1 MTNPASIADTP
12 HNTHTDLSLDN
23 GLDDHSESNS
33 DKYLNNND
41 DLNYATLTEA
51 LEQTVFENFD
61 DGLYIGMMSGT
72 SLDGMDA
79 VLCQFNGTINNND
92 DTQPPMRLLATYS
105 QDFPP
110 RLREVLLALCQPNG
124 TNNLMSQT
132 DEPNSELDW
141 FGWASREYAEFAS
154 EVVNTLL
161 QQANT
166 DVDAVLAIG
175 CHGQTV
181 RHRPQMGFSLQLV
194 DANIIAERTGIS
206 VVSDFRRR
214 DMAVGGQGA
223 PLVPA
228 FHQALFA
235 TADSTRVLLNLGGI
249 ANITVLPATSDA
261 SAHSNNSQNL
271 NQQADNV
278 VGYDTGPANL
288 LLDAWTALHTDKNYD
303 AGGTW
308 AESGQIV
315 EPLLNQLL
323 EHPFFAR
330 PYPKSTGREDF
341 NLAWLQDELQK
352 FDQASVYVR
361 YSSADVQATL
371 TELTAVSA
379 STQIKLFLSD
389 NTQESNAVYVCG
401 GGALNSYLI
410 KRLQAHLP
418 HCTVDTTASLEL
430 DPTWVEAVAFAWL
443 ARQTLMGETGNLPA
457 VTGASKGVVLGQV
470 CFA

>member
-1 MTNPASIADTP
+1 MNQGI
-12 HNTHTDLSLDN
+12 
-23 GLDDHSESNS
+23 
-33 DKYLNNND
+33 
-41 DLNYATLTEA
+41 
-51 LEQTVFENFD
+51 
-61 DGLYIGMMSGT
+61 YIGVMSGT
-72 SLDGMDA
+72 SLDGVDLVA
-79 VLCQFNGTINNND
+79 VSFEPLKLHATLTIPFPEQLRND
-92 DTQPPMRLLATYS
+92 LIALTLPADNEIERMGVADVALARLIGESINQLIAENHLDKS
-105 QDFPP
+105 QIHT
-110 RLREVLLALCQPNG
+110 VG
-124 TNNLMSQT
+124 S
-132 DEPNSELDW
+132 
-141 FGWASREYAEFAS
+141 
-154 EVVNTLL
+154 
-161 QQANT
+161 
-166 DVDAVLAIG
+166 
-175 CHGQTV
+175 HGQTI
-181 RHRPQMGFSLQLV
+181 RHRPESGFSLQIGDPNL
-194 DANIIAERTGIS
+194 IAEITGLP
-206 VVSDFRRR
+206 VVADFRRR

-235 TADSTRVLLNLGGI
+235 TTDSTRVLLNLGGI
-249 ANITVLPATSDA
+249 ANITVLPAADA
-261 SAHSNNSQNL
+261 NEQN
-271 NQQADNV
+271 NQQADKQV

-288 LLDAWTALHTDKNYD
+288 LLDAWTALHTDKDYD
-303 AGGTW
+303 AGGAW

-330 PYPKSTGREDF
+330 SYPKSTGREDF

-379 STQIKLFLSD
+379 STQIKPFLSD
-389 NTQESNAVYVCG
+389 DTQESNAVYVCG
-401 GGALNSYLI
+401 GGALNSYLV

-418 HCTVDTTASLEL
+418 HCTVQTTASLGL

-457 VTGASKGVVLGQV
+457 VTGANKGVVLGQV